1 MLKIVADENI
11 ILASEAFSSLGNVFL
26 LPGRKITN
34 KEVID
39 ADILLVRSVTKV
51 DKNLLNNSKVK
62 FVGTATIGR
71 DHIDQ
76 EYLTSQGIF
85 FIDAAGCNADAVAEY
100 VFTSLFEIASEKQF
114 ILSEKSIGIIGVG
127 NIGSRVSKLA
137 SSLGMKVLK
146 NDPPL
151 KRLTKREDYIEMDEI
166 LECDI
171 ITLHVPL
178 NMDGVDKTFHLFDH
192 QKLEKLKE
200 DTILINASRGAVI
213 NNKALLDIK
222 NKNNLSMVLDVWEN
236 EPNINNDLLQRTNI
250 ATPHIAGY
258 SYEGKVNGTVML
270 YNALCNFLNKKP
282 EWEPV
287 FPEVPEKIIKI
298 NFQEETNSLQELF
311 SAIYRIKNDDKQLR
325 NILELQE
332 NKKGKYFD
340 KLRKD
345 YPLRREFSNY
355 FLELIN
361 SNPVIQSFLKTF
373 GFNLID

>member
-51 DKNLLNNSKVK
+51 DKILLNNSKVK

-85 FIDAAGCNADAVAEY
+85 FTDAAGCNADAVAEY

-127 NIGSRVSKLA
+127 NIGGRVSKLA
-137 SSLGMKVLK
+137 SSLGMKILK

-151 KRLTKREDYIEMDEI
+151 KRLTKREDYIEVDEI

-178 NMDGVDKTFHLFDH
+178 NMDGNDKTFHLFDH

-213 NNKALLDIK
+213 NNKALLEIK
-222 NKNNLSMVLDVWEN
+222 NKNNLYTVLDVWEN
-236 EPNINNDLLQRTNI
+236 EPNINNDLLQKTNI

-270 YNALCNFLNKKP
+270 YHALCNFLNEKQ
-282 EWEPV
+282 EWKPV
-287 FPEVPEKIIKI
+287 FPKVTEKTIKV
-298 NFQEETNSLQELF
+298 NFQDETNSLQKLF
-311 SAIYRIKNDDKQLR
+311 SVIYRIKNDDKQLR
-325 NILELQE
+325 NILGMLE
-332 NKKGKYFD
+332 NERGKYFD
-340 KLRKD
+340 KLRKN
-345 YPLRREFSNY
+345 YQLRREFSNY
-355 FLELIN
+355 FLELKN
-361 SNPVIQSFLKTF
+361 SNPLIQSFLKTF

>member
-127 NIGSRVSKLA
+127 NIGGRVSKLA
-137 SSLGMKVLK
+137 SSLGMKILK

-151 KRLTKREDYIEMDEI
+151 KRLTKREDYIEVDEI

-178 NMDGVDKTFHLFDH
+178 NMDGNDKTFHLFDH

-213 NNKALLDIK
+213 NNKALLEIK
-222 NKNNLSMVLDVWEN
+222 NKNNLYTVLDVWEN
-236 EPNINNDLLQRTNI
+236 EPNINNDLLQKTNI

-270 YNALCNFLNKKP
+270 YHALCNFLNEKQ
-282 EWEPV
+282 EWKPV
-287 FPEVPEKIIKI
+287 FPKVTEKTIKV
-298 NFQEETNSLQELF
+298 NFQDETNSLQKLF
-311 SAIYRIKNDDKQLR
+311 SVIYRIKNDDKQLR
-325 NILELQE
+325 NILGMLE
-332 NKKGKYFD
+332 NERGKYFD
-340 KLRKD
+340 KLRKN
-345 YPLRREFSNY
+345 YQLRREFSNY
-355 FLELIN
+355 FLELKN
-361 SNPVIQSFLKTF
+361 SNPLIQSFLKTF

>member
-85 FIDAAGCNADAVAEY
+85 FTDAAGCNADAVAEY

-127 NIGSRVSKLA
+127 NIGGRVSKLA
-137 SSLGMKVLK
+137 SSLGMKILK

-151 KRLTKREDYIEMDEI
+151 KRLTKREDYIEVDEI

-178 NMDGVDKTFHLFDH
+178 NMDGNDKTFHLFDH

-213 NNKALLDIK
+213 NNKALLEIK
-222 NKNNLSMVLDVWEN
+222 NKNNLYTVLDVWEN
-236 EPNINNDLLQRTNI
+236 EPNINNDLLQKTNI

-270 YNALCNFLNKKP
+270 YHALCNFLNEKQ
-282 EWEPV
+282 EWKPV
-287 FPEVPEKIIKI
+287 FPKVTEKTIKV
-298 NFQEETNSLQELF
+298 NFQDETNSLQKLF
-311 SAIYRIKNDDKQLR
+311 SVIYRIKNDDKQLR
-325 NILELQE
+325 NILGMLE
-332 NKKGKYFD
+332 NERGKYFD
-340 KLRKD
+340 KLRKN
-345 YPLRREFSNY
+345 YQLRREFSNY
-355 FLELIN
+355 FLELKN
-361 SNPVIQSFLKTF
+361 SNPLIQSFLKTF